1 MTGDTMSAAGRVL
14 LPVLL
19 LLLPVPV
26 PVPPRCPD
34 ARLPA
39 GLLF

>member
-19 LLLPVPV
+19 LLPVPV
-26 PVPPRCPD
+26 PVPPRCPA